1 IAIVLGSCTAGG
13 AYVPAMSDESVIVRK
28 HGTIFLGGPPLVKA
42 ATKEIISA
50 EELGGADLH
59 CKTSGVTD
67 YYAMN
72 DEHALYQARRII
84 KNLNYKK
91 VIDVS
96 VVPPEEP
103 IYPADEMY
111 GIVGTDL
118 MKQYDVRQVIA
129 RIVDGSMFDE
139 FKSLYGDT
147 LVTGECNFFSFFV
160 IGEPLNPRVREEP
173 LGVMEEPLNI
183 RVMEEPLNIRGTHF
197 IELCCQRGIPLI
209 FLQNIT
215 GFMVGKDA
223 EAGGIAKNGA
233 KLVTAV
239 SCARVPKITVIIG
252 GSYGAGNYG
261 MCGRAYRFVD
271 CFDT

>member
-147 LVTGECNFFSFFV
+147 LVTGECNFFSFFLFNLDPFV
-160 IGEPLNPRVREEP
+160 YFQ
-173 LGVMEEPLNI
+173 
-183 RVMEEPLNIRGTHF
+183 GTHF